1 MKAIKF
7 FVLYAVLFISI
18 ISSVKAQEDVE
29 VRFFKGSYQD
39 LTQQASNQGKSY
51 ILFFTKEN
59 CIPCEK
65 MKEETF
71 TDPDLA
77 ALLMEKTLIYEAEIP
92 EMEAYELAIEY
103 HVVGYPTMLLFSP
116 SGVLLGRLEGGQ
128 SVRSLT
134 DYILS
139 MM

>member
-1 MKAIKF
+1 MKAITF
-7 FVLYAVLFISI
+7 LVLNVILFLGG
-18 ISSVKAQEDVE
+18 ISSVQAQDE
-29 VRFFKGSYQD
+29 VRFFKGSYND

-59 CIPCEK
+59 CPPCER

-71 TDPDLA
+71 TDPALA
-77 ALLMEKTLIYEAEIP
+77 ELLMEKSLIYEAEIP
-92 EMEAYELAIEY
+92 DMEAYQLAIEY
-103 HVVGYPTMLLFSP
+103 NVVGYPTMLLFSP
-116 SGVLLGRLEGGQ
+116 SGVLLGRLVGGQ
-128 SVRSLT
+128 SVTSLT